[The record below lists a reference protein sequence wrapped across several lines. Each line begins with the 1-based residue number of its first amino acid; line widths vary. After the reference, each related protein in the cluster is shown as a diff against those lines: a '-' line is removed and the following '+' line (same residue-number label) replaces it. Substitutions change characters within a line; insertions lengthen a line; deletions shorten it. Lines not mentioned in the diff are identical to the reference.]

1 MDFGNPQFWVAIMQI
16 VAIDVVLGG
25 DNAVVIGLACRR
37 LPERQRKL
45 GILWGM
51 AGAIGLRVVLILFA
65 VTLLAVPY
73 LKLVGA
79 VLLLWIGIKLLLPE
93 GDEGGHNIEAGAT
106 LAAAIKTIIVAD
118 AVMSLDNVIAIA
130 GAAGDSKFLIVF
142 GLLLSIPIIML
153 GSQLVIKLMDRFP
166 LVIVAGGALL
176 GWIAGGMAVSDVA
189 VNDWFN
195 ATLPAAKWIGPI
207 VGASLVVVVGKL
219 IAARIEARHAALEDI
234 AAEKDAPERA
244 STK

>member
-1 MDFGNPQFWVAIMQI
+1 MDFGSPQFWVAILQI

-51 AGAIGLRVVLILFA
+51 VGAIGLRVVLILFA

-73 LKLVGA
+73 LKLIGA
-79 VLLLWIGIKLLLPE
+79 ALLLWIGIKLLLPE
-93 GDEGGHNIEAGAT
+93 DGEGGHDIEAGTT
-106 LAAAIKTIIVAD
+106 LAAAVKTIIVAD

-130 GAAGDSKFLIVF
+130 GAAGDSKFLVVF

-166 LVIVAGGALL
+166 IVIVAGGALL

-189 VNDWFN
+189 VVEPVMT
-195 ATLPAAKWIGPI
+195 ALPAAKWIGPV
-207 VGASLVVVVGKL
+207 VGAMLVVAVGRL
-219 IAARIEARHAALEDI
+219 LAARAASKAGPQEDL
-234 AAEKDAPERA
+234 A
-244 STK
+244 SKQSSDSTSR